1 MNRRL
6 LSGTLGAIAFDLDLS
21 LLINLL
27 VTNIGMNNP
36 PQKIAYTTYTLI
48 TLNLLIYALEIK
60 LGGSQSSFALD
71 RLGALVPE
79 KVLAGEW
86 WRLIGA
92 NFLHYGSFH
101 LATNML
107 SLFFIGRLIELSLGA
122 KYYLT
127 IYLFSGVGSMLTFS
141 LLAFRL
147 GLSNAFLVGAS
158 AAIMGL
164 IGAILAISL
173 QIWLKKRYSVTA
185 KRRLQQIIL
194 IIIIQFIF
202 DNLIPQVSFHAHLFG
217 FIIGFLI
224 SSILVFIKF
233 NLEEV

>member
-1 MNRRL
+1 MRKGDKPN
-6 LSGTLGAIAFDLDLS
+6 
-21 LLINLL
+21 
-27 VTNIGMNNP
+27 GMATQP
-36 PQKIAYTTYTLI
+36 KVGIAYTTYILI
-48 TLNLLIYALEIK
+48 ALNLLVYALEIK
-60 LGGSQSSFALD
+60 LGGSQNSIALE

-86 WRLIGA
+86 WRLVGA

-127 IYLFSGVGSMLTFS
+127 IYLVSGVGSMLTFS
-141 LLAFRL
+141 LLAFQL
-147 GLSNAFLVGAS
+147 GLSNVFLVGAS

-164 IGAILAISL
+164 IGAVLAISL
-173 QIWLKKRYSVTA
+173 QIWLRKRHSITA
-185 KRRLQQIIL
+185 KRRLQQIII
-194 IIIIQFIF
+194 IIIIQFVF
-202 DNLIPQVSFHAHLFG
+202 DNLIPQVSFHSHLFG

-224 SSILVFIKF
+224 SSVLVFVKF
-233 NLEEV
+233 KLKDAR

>member
-1 MNRRL
+1 MKISRN
-6 LSGTLGAIAFDLDLS
+6 
-21 LLINLL
+21 
-27 VTNIGMNNP
+27 
-36 PQKIAYTTYTLI
+36 KIAYTTYVLI
-48 TLNLLIYALEIK
+48 GLNLLIYGLEVK
-60 LGGSQSSFALD
+60 LGGSENSSVLE
-71 RLGALVPE
+71 RLGALIPE

-92 NFLHYGSFH
+92 NFLHYGLFH

-107 SLFFIGRLIELSLGA
+107 SLFFVGRLIELSLGA

-127 IYLFSGVGSMLTFS
+127 IYLVSGIGSMLTFT

-147 GLSNAFLVGAS
+147 GLNNVFLVGAS

-164 IGAILAISL
+164 IGAILAIFL
-173 QIWLKKRYSVTA
+173 QIWLKKRHSVTA

-194 IIIIQFIF
+194 IVIVQFIF
-202 DNLIPQVSFHAHLFG
+202 DHLIPQVSFHAHLFG

-224 SSILVFIKF
+224 SSVLVFIKF
-233 NLEEV
+233 NLQEA

>member
-1 MNRRL
+1 MKDSRH
-6 LSGTLGAIAFDLDLS
+6 
-21 LLINLL
+21 
-27 VTNIGMNNP
+27 P
-36 PQKIAYTTYTLI
+36 IAYTTYILI
-48 TLNLLIYALEIK
+48 ALNLLVYALEIK
-60 LGGSQSSFALD
+60 LGGSQNTLALE
-71 RLGALVPE
+71 RLGALIPE

-92 NFLHYGSFH
+92 NFLHYGSLH

-141 LLAFRL
+141 LLAFKL
-147 GLSNAFLVGAS
+147 GLNNVFLVGAS

-173 QIWLKKRYSVTA
+173 QIWLRRRHSVTA

-202 DNLIPQVSFHAHLFG
+202 DNIIPQVSFHSHLFG

-224 SSILVFIKF
+224 SSVLVFIKF
-233 NLEEV
+233 NLEESKRSL

>member
-1 MNRRL
+1 MKD
-6 LSGTLGAIAFDLDLS
+6 SS
-21 LLINLL
+21 H
-27 VTNIGMNNP
+27 P
-36 PQKIAYTTYTLI
+36 IAYTTYVLI
-48 TLNLLIYALEIK
+48 TLNLLVYALEIK
-60 LGGSQSSFALD
+60 LGGSKNSVTLE
-71 RLGALVPE
+71 RLGALIPE
-79 KVLAGEW
+79 KVWAGEW

-127 IYLFSGVGSMLTFS
+127 IYLFSGIGSMLTFS
-141 LLAFRL
+141 LLAYQL
-147 GLSNAFLVGAS
+147 GLNNVFLVGAS

-173 QIWLKKRYSVTA
+173 QIWLRRRHSITA

-194 IIIIQFIF
+194 IVIIQFIF
-202 DNLIPQVSFHAHLFG
+202 DNIIPQVSFHSHLFG

-224 SSILVFIKF
+224 SSVLVFIKF
-233 NLEEV
+233 NLNDSRRSL

>member
-1 MNRRL
+1 MRTSRN
-6 LSGTLGAIAFDLDLS
+6 
-21 LLINLL
+21 
-27 VTNIGMNNP
+27 
-36 PQKIAYTTYTLI
+36 KIAYTTYILI
-48 TLNLLIYALEIK
+48 GLNLLVYGLEIK
-60 LGGSQSSFALD
+60 LGGSQNSFALE

-107 SLFFIGRLIELSLGA
+107 SLFFVGRLIELSLGA
-122 KYYLT
+122 RYYLT
-127 IYLFSGVGSMLTFS
+127 IYLVSGIGSMLTFT
-141 LLAFRL
+141 LFAFRL
-147 GLSNAFLVGAS
+147 GLDNAFLVGAS

-173 QIWLKKRYSVTA
+173 QIWLKRRNSVTA

-194 IIIIQFIF
+194 IVIIQFIF
-202 DNLIPQVSFHAHLFG
+202 DNIIPQISFHAHLFG

-224 SSILVFIKF
+224 SSVLVFVKF
-233 NLEEV
+233 NLQEAS

>member
-1 MNRRL
+1 MKPGHNQV
-6 LSGTLGAIAFDLDLS
+6 G
-21 LLINLL
+21 
-27 VTNIGMNNP
+27 
-36 PQKIAYTTYTLI
+36 IAYTTYVLI
-48 TLNLLIYALEIK
+48 ALNLLVYVVELK
-60 LGGSQSSFALD
+60 LGGSQNSIALE
-71 RLGALVPE
+71 RLGALIPE

-127 IYLFSGVGSMLTFS
+127 IYLASGIGSMLTFS
-141 LLAFRL
+141 LLALKL
-147 GLSNAFLVGAS
+147 GLNNVFLVGAS

-164 IGAILAISL
+164 IGAVLAISL
-173 QIWLKKRYSVTA
+173 QIWLKKRHSLTA
-185 KRRLQQIIL
+185 KRRLQQVIL
-194 IIIIQFIF
+194 IIVIQFIF
-202 DNLIPQVSFHAHLFG
+202 DNLIPQVSFHSHLFG

-224 SSILVFIKF
+224 SSVLVAIKF
-233 NLEEV
+233 RLKETR

>member
-1 MNRRL
+1 MRTSRN
-6 LSGTLGAIAFDLDLS
+6 
-21 LLINLL
+21 
-27 VTNIGMNNP
+27 
-36 PQKIAYTTYTLI
+36 QIAYTTYILI
-48 TLNLLIYALEIK
+48 GLNLLIYGLEIK
-60 LGGSQSSFALD
+60 LGGSQSSITLE
-71 RLGALVPE
+71 RLGALIPE
-79 KVLAGEW
+79 KVLQGEW

-107 SLFFIGRLIELSLGA
+107 SLFFVGRLIELSLGA

-127 IYLFSGVGSMLTFS
+127 IYSVSGVGSMLTFT

-147 GLSNAFLVGAS
+147 GLDNAFLVGAS

-173 QIWLKKRYSVTA
+173 QIWLKRPKSTTA
-185 KRRLQQIIL
+185 KRRLQQIVL
-194 IIIIQFIF
+194 IVIIQFIF
-202 DNLIPQVSFHAHLFG
+202 DNLVPQISFHAHLFG

-224 SSILVFIKF
+224 SSVLVFVKF
-233 NLEEV
+233 NLQEN

>member
-1 MNRRL
+1 MKISRN
-6 LSGTLGAIAFDLDLS
+6 
-21 LLINLL
+21 
-27 VTNIGMNNP
+27 
-36 PQKIAYTTYTLI
+36 KIAYTTYILI
-48 TLNLLIYALEIK
+48 GLNLLIYGLEIK
-60 LGGSQSSFALD
+60 LGGSENSSVLE
-71 RLGALVPE
+71 RLGALIPE

-92 NFLHYGSFH
+92 NFLHYGLFH

-107 SLFFIGRLIELSLGA
+107 SLFFAGRLIELSLGA

-127 IYLFSGVGSMLTFS
+127 IYLVSGIGSMLTFT

-147 GLSNAFLVGAS
+147 GLNNVFLVGAS

-164 IGAILAISL
+164 IGAILAIFL
-173 QIWLKKRYSVTA
+173 QIWLKRRHSVTA

-194 IIIIQFIF
+194 IVIVQFIF
-202 DNLIPQVSFHAHLFG
+202 DHLIPQVSFHAHLFG

-224 SSILVFIKF
+224 SSVLVFIKF
-233 NLEEV
+233 NLQEA

>member
-1 MNRRL
+1 MRTSRN
-6 LSGTLGAIAFDLDLS
+6 
-21 LLINLL
+21 
-27 VTNIGMNNP
+27 
-36 PQKIAYTTYTLI
+36 QIAYTTYILI
-48 TLNLLIYALEIK
+48 GLNLLIYGLEIK
-60 LGGSQSSFALD
+60 LGGSQSSMALE
-71 RLGALVPE
+71 RLGALIPE

-107 SLFFIGRLIELSLGA
+107 SLFFVGRLIEFSLGA

-127 IYLFSGVGSMLTFS
+127 IYSLSGIGSMLTFT
-141 LLAFRL
+141 LLSFRL
-147 GLSNAFLVGAS
+147 GLGNAFLVGAS

-164 IGAILAISL
+164 IGAILAIAL
-173 QIWLKKRYSVTA
+173 QIWLKRRNSVKA

-194 IIIIQFIF
+194 IIGIQFIF
-202 DNLIPQVSFHAHLFG
+202 DNIVPQISFHAHLFG

-224 SSILVFIKF
+224 SSVLVFIKF
-233 NLEEV
+233 NLPDN

>member
-1 MNRRL
+1 MKISQN
-6 LSGTLGAIAFDLDLS
+6 
-21 LLINLL
+21 
-27 VTNIGMNNP
+27 
-36 PQKIAYTTYTLI
+36 KIAYTTYILI
-48 TLNLLIYALEIK
+48 ALNLLIYGLEIK
-60 LGGSQSSFALD
+60 LGGSQNSFALE
-71 RLGALVPE
+71 RLGALMPE

-107 SLFFIGRLIELSLGA
+107 SLFFVGRLIELSLGA
-122 KYYLT
+122 KSYLT
-127 IYLFSGVGSMLTFS
+127 IYFFSGVGSMLTFT
-141 LLAFRL
+141 LFAFQL
-147 GLSNAFLVGAS
+147 GLNNAFLVGAS

-173 QIWLKKRYSVTA
+173 QIWLRKRHSTIA

-194 IIIIQFIF
+194 IIIIQFVF

-224 SSILVFIKF
+224 SSILVFVKF
-233 NLEEV
+233 NLRQT

>member
-1 MNRRL
+1 
-6 LSGTLGAIAFDLDLS
+6 
-21 LLINLL
+21 
-27 VTNIGMNNP
+27 MNNHH
-36 PQKIAYTTYTLI
+36 KIAYTTYILI
-48 TLNLLIYALEIK
+48 GLNLLVYALEIR
-60 LGGSQSSFALD
+60 LGGSQSSLALE
-71 RLGALVPE
+71 RLGALIPE

-127 IYLFSGVGSMLTFS
+127 IYLFSGVGSMLTFT

-147 GLSNAFLVGAS
+147 GLDNAFLVGAS

-173 QIWLKKRYSVTA
+173 QIWLKKRYSTTA
-185 KRRLQQIIL
+185 KRRLLQVSL

-202 DNLIPQVSFHAHLFG
+202 DNIIPQVSFHAHLFG
-217 FIIGFLI
+217 FIIGFAI
-224 SSILVFIKF
+224 SNVLVFIKF
-233 NLEEV
+233 NLQQA

>member
-1 MNRRL
+1 MN
-6 LSGTLGAIAFDLDLS
+6 SP
-21 LLINLL
+21 N
-27 VTNIGMNNP
+27 
-36 PQKIAYTTYTLI
+36 QKIAYTTYILVG
-48 TLNLLIYALEIK
+48 LNLLIYALEIR
-60 LGGSQSSFALD
+60 LGGSQNFLALD

-127 IYLFSGVGSMLTFS
+127 IYLFSGIGSMLTFT

-147 GLSNAFLVGAS
+147 GLNNAFLVGAS

-173 QIWLKKRYSVTA
+173 QVWLKKRHSVTA
-185 KRRLQQIIL
+185 RRRLQQVIFVIIL
-194 IIIIQFIF
+194 QFIF
-202 DNLIPQVSFHAHLFG
+202 DNIIPQVSFHAHLFG

-224 SSILVFIKF
+224 SSVLVFIKL
-233 NLEEV
+233 NLQEA

>member
-1 MNRRL
+1 MN
-6 LSGTLGAIAFDLDLS
+6 SH
-21 LLINLL
+21 
-27 VTNIGMNNP
+27 NP
-36 PQKIAYTTYTLI
+36 KIAYTTYILI
-48 TLNLLIYALEIK
+48 VLNLLVYALEIR
-60 LGGSQSSFALD
+60 LGGSQSYLALD
-71 RLGALVPE
+71 RLGALIPE

-107 SLFFIGRLIELSLGA
+107 SLFFIGRLIELSLGV

-127 IYLFSGVGSMLTFS
+127 IYLFSGVGSMLTFT

-164 IGAILAISL
+164 IGAILAIAL
-173 QIWLKKRYSVTA
+173 QIWLKKRHSVTA
-185 KRRLQQIIL
+185 RRKLQQIIF
-194 IIIIQFIF
+194 IIILQFVF
-202 DNLIPQVSFHAHLFG
+202 DNIIPQVSFHAHLFG

-224 SSILVFIKF
+224 SNVLVFIKF
-233 NLEEV
+233 NLQQA

>member
-1 MNRRL
+1 MNSPNQR
-6 LSGTLGAIAFDLDLS
+6 
-21 LLINLL
+21 
-27 VTNIGMNNP
+27 
-36 PQKIAYTTYTLI
+36 IAYTTYILI
-48 TLNLLIYALEIK
+48 GLNLLIYALEIR
-60 LGGSQSSFALD
+60 LGGSQNFWALD

-127 IYLFSGVGSMLTFS
+127 IYLFSGVGSMLTFT

-147 GLSNAFLVGAS
+147 GLSSAFLVGAS

-164 IGAILAISL
+164 IGAVLAISL
-173 QIWLKKRYSVTA
+173 QVWLRKRHSATA
-185 KRRLQQIIL
+185 RRRLQQIIF
-194 IIIIQFIF
+194 IIILQFIF
-202 DNLIPQVSFHAHLFG
+202 DNIIPQVSFHAHLFG

-224 SSILVFIKF
+224 SSVLVFIKF
-233 NLEEV
+233 NLQEA

>member
-1 MNRRL
+1 MKPGEKLSSIVFRRKV
-6 LSGTLGAIAFDLDLS
+6 G
-21 LLINLL
+21 
-27 VTNIGMNNP
+27 
-36 PQKIAYTTYTLI
+36 IAYTTYILI
-48 TLNLLIYALEIK
+48 ALNLLVYVLEIK
-60 LGGSQSSFALD
+60 FGGSQNSIALE
-71 RLGALVPE
+71 RLGALIPE

-86 WRLIGA
+86 WRVIGA

-127 IYLFSGVGSMLTFS
+127 IYFVSGVGSMLTFS
-141 LLAFRL
+141 LLAFQL
-147 GLSNAFLVGAS
+147 GLNNVFLVGAS

-164 IGAILAISL
+164 IGAVLAISL
-173 QIWLKKRYSVTA
+173 QIWLRKRYSTTA
-185 KRRLQQIIL
+185 KRRLQQVIL

-202 DNLIPQVSFHAHLFG
+202 DNLIPQVSFHSHLFG

-233 NLEEV
+233 RLKETR

>member
-1 MNRRL
+1 MRTSRN
-6 LSGTLGAIAFDLDLS
+6 
-21 LLINLL
+21 
-27 VTNIGMNNP
+27 
-36 PQKIAYTTYTLI
+36 QIAYTTYILI
-48 TLNLLIYALEIK
+48 GLNLLIYGLEIK
-60 LGGSQSSFALD
+60 LGGSQSSIALE
-71 RLGALVPE
+71 RLGALIPE

-107 SLFFIGRLIELSLGA
+107 SLFFIGRLIEFSLGA
-122 KYYLT
+122 RYYLT
-127 IYLFSGVGSMLTFS
+127 IYLVSGIGSMLTFT
-141 LLAFRL
+141 LFAFRL
-147 GLSNAFLVGAS
+147 GLDNTFLVGAS

-173 QIWLKKRYSVTA
+173 QIWLKRRNSVTA

-194 IIIIQFIF
+194 IVIIQFIF
-202 DNLIPQVSFHAHLFG
+202 DNIVPQISFHAHLFG

-224 SSILVFIKF
+224 SSVLVFMKF
-233 NLEEV
+233 NLKEV

>member
-1 MNRRL
+1 MKISRN
-6 LSGTLGAIAFDLDLS
+6 
-21 LLINLL
+21 
-27 VTNIGMNNP
+27 
-36 PQKIAYTTYTLI
+36 KIAYTTYILI
-48 TLNLLIYALEIK
+48 GLNLLIYGLEIK
-60 LGGSQSSFALD
+60 LGGSENSSVLE
-71 RLGALVPE
+71 RLGALIPE

-92 NFLHYGSFH
+92 NFLHYGLFH

-107 SLFFIGRLIELSLGA
+107 SLFFAGRLIELSLGA

-127 IYLFSGVGSMLTFS
+127 IYLVSGIGSMLTFT

-147 GLSNAFLVGAS
+147 GLNNVFLVGAS

-164 IGAILAISL
+164 IGAILAIFL
-173 QIWLKKRYSVTA
+173 QIWLKRRHSVSA

-194 IIIIQFIF
+194 IVIVQFIF
-202 DNLIPQVSFHAHLFG
+202 DHLIPQVSFHAHLFG

-224 SSILVFIKF
+224 SSVLVFIKF
-233 NLEEV
+233 NLQEA

>member
-1 MNRRL
+1 MKP
-6 LSGTLGAIAFDLDLS
+6 SHKQAG
-21 LLINLL
+21 
-27 VTNIGMNNP
+27 
-36 PQKIAYTTYTLI
+36 IAYTTYILI
-48 TLNLLIYALEIK
+48 ALNLLVYAIEIQ
-60 LGGSQSSFALD
+60 LGGSQNYLALE
-71 RLGALVPE
+71 RLGALIPE

-127 IYLFSGVGSMLTFS
+127 IYLCSGIGSMLTFS
-141 LLAFRL
+141 LLAFKL
-147 GLSNAFLVGAS
+147 GLNNVFLVGAS

-173 QIWLKKRYSVTA
+173 QIWLKKRHSTTA
-185 KRRLQQIIL
+185 KRRLQQVIL

-202 DNLIPQVSFHAHLFG
+202 DNLIPQVSFHSHLFG
-217 FIIGFLI
+217 FIIGFVI

-233 NLEEV
+233 KFKEV

>member
-1 MNRRL
+1 MK
-6 LSGTLGAIAFDLDLS
+6 
-21 LLINLL
+21 INHH
-27 VTNIGMNNP
+27 
-36 PQKIAYTTYTLI
+36 KIAYTTYILI
-48 TLNLLIYALEIK
+48 GLNLLVYGIEIR
-60 LGGSQSSFALD
+60 LGGSQSSLALE
-71 RLGALVPE
+71 RLGALIPE

-127 IYLFSGVGSMLTFS
+127 IYLCSGIGSMLTFT

-147 GLSNAFLVGAS
+147 GLNNAFLVGAS

-173 QIWLKKRYSVTA
+173 QIWLKKRYSTTA
-185 KRRLQQIIL
+185 KRRLQQIIA
-194 IIIIQFIF
+194 IILFQFVL

-224 SSILVFIKF
+224 SSVLVYIKF
-233 NLEEV
+233 NLQET

>member
-1 MNRRL
+1 MKD
-6 LSGTLGAIAFDLDLS
+6 SS
-21 LLINLL
+21 H
-27 VTNIGMNNP
+27 P
-36 PQKIAYTTYTLI
+36 IAYTTYVLI
-48 TLNLLIYALEIK
+48 TLNLLVYALEIK
-60 LGGSQSSFALD
+60 LGGSKNSVTLE
-71 RLGALVPE
+71 RLGALIPE
-79 KVLAGEW
+79 KVWAGEW

-127 IYLFSGVGSMLTFS
+127 IYLFSGIGSMLTFS
-141 LLAFRL
+141 LLAYQL
-147 GLSNAFLVGAS
+147 GLNNVFLVGAS

-173 QIWLKKRYSVTA
+173 QIWLRRRHSVTA

-194 IIIIQFIF
+194 IVIIQFIF
-202 DNLIPQVSFHAHLFG
+202 DNIIPQVSFHSHLFG

-224 SSILVFIKF
+224 SSVLVFIKF
-233 NLEEV
+233 NLNDSRRSL

>member
-1 MNRRL
+1 MKISQN
-6 LSGTLGAIAFDLDLS
+6 
-21 LLINLL
+21 
-27 VTNIGMNNP
+27 
-36 PQKIAYTTYTLI
+36 KIAYTTYILI
-48 TLNLLIYALEIK
+48 ALNLLVYGLEIK
-60 LGGSQSSFALD
+60 LGGSQNYLALE
-71 RLGALVPE
+71 RLGALIPE
-79 KVLAGEW
+79 KVVAGEW

-107 SLFFIGRLIELSLGA
+107 SLFFVGRLIELSLGA

-127 IYLFSGVGSMLTFS
+127 IYLFSGIGAMSTFT

-147 GLSNAFLVGAS
+147 GLDNAFLVGAS

-173 QIWLKKRYSVTA
+173 QIWLKQRNSVTA
-185 KRRLQQIIL
+185 KRRLQQIT
-194 IIIIQFIF
+194 IIVIIQFIF
-202 DNLIPQVSFHAHLFG
+202 DNIVPQISFHAHLFG

-224 SSILVFIKF
+224 SSVLVFIKF
-233 NLEEV
+233 NLQDA

>member
-1 MNRRL
+1 MRTSSN
-6 LSGTLGAIAFDLDLS
+6 
-21 LLINLL
+21 
-27 VTNIGMNNP
+27 
-36 PQKIAYTTYTLI
+36 KIAYTTYILI
-48 TLNLLIYALEIK
+48 GLNLLVYGLEIK
-60 LGGSQSSFALD
+60 LGGSQNYFALE

-107 SLFFIGRLIELSLGA
+107 SLFFVGRLIELSLGA
-122 KYYLT
+122 RYYLT
-127 IYLFSGVGSMLTFS
+127 IYLVSGIGSMLTFT
-141 LLAFRL
+141 LFAFRL
-147 GLSNAFLVGAS
+147 GLDNAFLVGAS

-173 QIWLKKRYSVTA
+173 QIWLKKRNSVTA

-194 IIIIQFIF
+194 IVIIQFIF
-202 DNLIPQVSFHAHLFG
+202 DNIVPQISFHAHLFG

-224 SSILVFIKF
+224 SSVLVFIKF
-233 NLEEV
+233 NPKEAS

>member
-1 MNRRL
+1 MK
-6 LSGTLGAIAFDLDLS
+6 
-21 LLINLL
+21 IN
-27 VTNIGMNNP
+27 
-36 PQKIAYTTYTLI
+36 QDRIAYTTYVLI
-48 TLNLLIYALEIK
+48 ALNLLIYALEIK
-60 LGGSQSSFALD
+60 LGGSQSSLALEK
-71 RLGALVPE
+71 LGALIPE

-127 IYLFSGVGSMLTFS
+127 IYLFSGIGSMLTFT

-147 GLSNAFLVGAS
+147 GLDNAFLVGAS

-173 QIWLKKRYSVTA
+173 QIWLQRRYSITA
-185 KRRLQQIIL
+185 KRRLQQITL

-202 DNLIPQVSFHAHLFG
+202 DNIIPQVSFHAHLFG

-224 SSILVFIKF
+224 SSVLVFIKF
-233 NLEEV
+233 NSQKV